1 MHSLDHLGPKKIF
14 GFLDGQVYVTETVLN
29 AWIVTIVLIIIALL
43 LTRKMEKVPKG
54 PQVIAEL
61 IVGTVYN
68 MVNNTMGPKGE
79 KYAPYIGTIF
89 FFLLGCN
96 ALGLF
101 GLRPVTSDVNATLSV
116 ALITFGIVQISAF
129 RSRGP
134 AGYFKHFAA
143 PMPFMVPIKILEEV
157 VFPISLCLRLF
168 GNILAGAII
177 MALVMTALEG
187 ASLSMGSSVPFLQIF
202 IPLIPNM
209 FFDVFEPVLHA
220 YIFCILTMVFTKNG
234 MAHDH

>member
-14 GFLDGQVYVTETVLN
+14 GFLDGQIFITETVVN
-29 AWIVTIVLIIIALL
+29 AWIVSIALIIIALI

-54 PQVIAEL
+54 PQIIAEL

-68 MVNNTMGPKGE
+68 MVKNTMGPKAE

-96 ALGLF
+96 MLGLF

-116 ALITFGIVQISAF
+116 ALITFGIIQVSSF
-129 RSRGP
+129 RSRG
-134 AGYFKHFAA
+134 ALGYAKHFAD

-177 MALVMTALEG
+177 MALIMTALEG
-187 ASLSMGSSVPFLQIF
+187 ASLSLGSSIPFLQIF

-220 YIFCILTMVFTKNG
+220 YIFCTLTMVFTKNA